1 MGIVRWQ
8 WFKRKI
14 VNVKPTRED
23 LEKELGIV
31 EYQIEACM
39 AIAKA
44 NPGHD
49 VLWDNVHRNVEESN
63 LIRREIREL
72 EGRIYEEEQ
81 DALDR

>member
-1 MGIVRWQ
+1 MGRVRWQ

-14 VNVKPTRED
+14 VDVKPTRED

-44 NPGHD
+44 NPGHQQ
-49 VLWDNVHRNVEESN
+49 LWDSVFLRVDEANRLRKRIKELEESK
-63 LIRREIREL
+63 
-72 EGRIYEEEQ
+72 
-81 DALDR
+81 

>member
-1 MGIVRWQ
+1 MGTVRWQ

-14 VNVKPTRED
+14 LDVKPTRED

-49 VLWDNVHRNVEESN
+49 VLWENVHRNVEESN
-63 LIRREIREL
+63 RIRREIREL
-72 EGRIYEEEQ
+72 EERDYEEEE
-81 DALDR
+81 DNVE